1 MATKPTTAP
10 SAIICPP
17 NKVIAM
23 VTAIDKAYSHILKL
37 QALLA
42 NTYGES
48 GPTFRNMH
56 DDLQDNYLW
65 ACTDLAEKIKADLD
79 ASFSVECAS

>member
-1 MATKPTTAP
+1 MATKPPTAP
-10 SAIICPP
+10 GAITCPP

-23 VTAIDKAYSHILKL
+23 VTAIDAAYENILKL
-37 QALLA
+37 NALLA
-42 NTYGES
+42 NTYGDS

-65 ACTDLAEKIKADLD
+65 ACTDLAKKIKDDLD
-79 ASFSVECAS
+79 ASFSVECAA